1 MSRIA
6 YVNGRFVR
14 HSDAMI
20 SIDDRGLQFADSIYE
35 VWLVINGRLVDAQ
48 GHWARAQRS
57 LDGLG
62 ISGVSLRAVET
73 AICETIRRNHVR
85 TGFVYLQITRGTARR
100 DHAFP
105 KAAAPNIII
114 TAKPFNLTKANI
126 RAEKGIAAITVP
138 DIRWA
143 RRDLKT
149 TNLLPNVLARQAA
162 IDAKTEEAIFVD
174 DAGYVTE
181 GASTNVWI
189 IRDGQ
194 IQTRALSQAILP
206 GVTRFTIAAIAADLG
221 FSVLEAAFTV
231 EMMLQA
237 DEVFITSATSLVTPI
252 VEIDGK
258 SIKTG
263 RPGPISMQLR
273 QRYLSA
279 AQ

>member
-1 MSRIA
+1 M
-6 YVNGRFVR
+6 
-14 HSDAMI
+14 
-20 SIDDRGLQFADSIYE
+20 
-35 VWLVINGRLVDAQ
+35 
-48 GHWARAQRS
+48 
-57 LDGLG
+57 
-62 ISGVSLRAVET
+62 
-73 AICETIRRNHVR
+73 
-85 TGFVYLQITRGTARR
+85 
-100 DHAFP
+100 
-105 KAAAPNIII
+105 
-114 TAKPFNLTKANI
+114 
-126 RAEKGIAAITVP
+126 P

-162 IDAKTEEAIFVD
+162 IDAKTEEAIFVH

-189 IRDGQ
+189 IRGGQ

-273 QRYLSA
+273 QLYLSA